1 MSEIIEITSDGWANV
16 TYGADKPVL
25 IFSWCR
31 PCEKCLAIRSMIEE
45 LVEELADRFS
55 ICSLNFYEFQGIA
68 IEFGIHRPETVALLD
83 EGEKVAELTEPNSK
97 AAIGALIDQ
106 HFPKD

>member
-1 MSEIIEITSDGWANV
+1 MSEIIEITSDGWANI

-31 PCEKCLAIRSMIEE
+31 PCKKCFAIRSMIEE
-45 LVEELADRFS
+45 LVEELADRS
-55 ICSLNFYEFQGIA
+55 NICSLNFYEFQGIA
-68 IEFGIHRPETVALLD
+68 IEFGIHRPESVVLID
-83 EGEKVAELTEPNSK
+83 EGEQIAELAEPNSK
-97 AAIGALIDQ
+97 DAIVALIDQ